1 MKNTFG
7 NNLSITISGESHGDS
22 VTAVLDGIPAG
33 TDIDIDYIKSR
44 LALRRPSG
52 NISTKRQEN
61 DEFSVTSGVF
71 EGKATGAPIC
81 IVIPNCDKKSND
93 YGKLRY
99 IFRPGHADFA
109 ANEKYHGFQDYR
121 GGGHFSGRITV
132 GLVAAGAI
140 CLSLLKSKGII
151 IGTHMYSCGGI
162 YDRVFDNYF
171 EDILKV
177 SEMNF
182 PVLDEGQGNK
192 MKLAIENAATDK
204 DSIGG
209 ILETAII
216 GLPSGLGEPWFDSFE
231 SMMSHILFS
240 IPAIKGVEFGMGF
253 KFAEMRGSEAN
264 DPLAVK
270 DGKIIT
276 LTNNNG
282 GINGGITNGMPVVY
296 KCVIKPTPSIAKE
309 QDSVSV
315 DTLQNEKITVQGRH
329 DPCIVHRAASV
340 VNACSAIAVT
350 DMLLS
355 KYGTELMGL

>member
-7 NNLSITISGESHGDS
+7 NNLSVTISGESHGAS

-33 TDIDIDYIKSR
+33 TNIDLDYIKSR

-52 NISTKRQEN
+52 NISTKRQET
-61 DEFSVTSGVF
+61 DEFSITSGVF
-71 EGKATGAPIC
+71 QQKATGTPIC
-81 IVIPNCDKKSND
+81 IVIPNCDTKSND
-93 YGKLRY
+93 YGKLQY
-99 IFRPGHADFA
+99 VFRPGHADFS

-140 CLSLLKSKGII
+140 CLSLLKSKGIL
-151 IGTHMYSCGGI
+151 IGTHIYSCGGI
-162 YDRVFDNYF
+162 YDRIFENYF

-177 SEMNF
+177 SEMSF
-182 PVLDEGQGNK
+182 PVLDECQAEK
-192 MKLAIENAATDK
+192 MKLAIENAASDK

-209 ILETAII
+209 ILETVII
-216 GLPSGLGEPWFDSFE
+216 GLPSGIGEPWFDSFE
-231 SMMSHILFS
+231 SIMSHILFS
-240 IPAIKGVEFGMGF
+240 IPAIKGIEFGSGF
-253 KFAEMRGSEAN
+253 GFAGMKGSTAN
-264 DPLAVK
+264 DPLAFK

-296 KCVIKPTPSIAKE
+296 RCAVKPTPSIARE
-309 QDSVSV
+309 QDSVSTA
-315 DTLQNEKITVQGRH
+315 TLKNEKITVQGRH
-329 DPCIVHRAASV
+329 DPCIVHRAAAV

-355 KYGTELMGL
+355 KYGNDLMGL